1 MTKNFTIGIDLGTT
15 YSCVGI
21 WENDRPE
28 IIANNYG
35 DRTTPSCVIF
45 TNDGQLIGEDV
56 IDYLNIDPKNII
68 SSVKRMMGKNF
79 IDELLQSDI
88 KRWPF
93 KVIEKNNG
101 KPYIQVN
108 YKNEIKDF
116 SPEEISAMILSK
128 MKEIAEYYIGQEV
141 TNAVITVPAFFNN
154 AQREATKKAGEI
166 AGLNIL
172 RIVNEPTAAAIAYS
186 FDKLE
191 PNDNIN
197 ILVVD
202 LGGGTFDVTLL
213 NVNNKKFEVLASSG
227 DTHLGGDDFDN
238 RLVDYF
244 VKEFQEKFK
253 IDLTTNPKAMRRLK
267 AKCESIKHKLSSS
280 QKVKIYIDR
289 LYDSIDFS
297 SSITRSKFEEINM
310 DLFKRIIK
318 PFDDVIK
325 DSGLKKSDIHKIV
338 LVGGSCRIP
347 KIQSLISEYFDRKD
361 LSKNINSEEA
371 VAQGATILSAYLSGI
386 NSDKI
391 NDIVLNEKI
400 PFSLGVEVNEGIMYP
415 LIESNTPIPTSKS
428 KVFTTM
434 RDNQTGICCKVY
446 EGERLL
452 TKGNNLLGE
461 FKLTDITPSSH
472 GKPKIKITFNIDEN
486 GILNASAMDIST
498 GKYSKIKIDYNKE
511 VLSTEKKEQI
521 INDAEKYKEEDKIEI
536 LRIRTRYNLE
546 MYASDLLTLLNDPN
560 IKSKIR
566 KSSFNNFEKKI
577 KSTINWIKNHQNES
591 QKEYKKIKLELKN
604 IEHSIKSHQNESQ
617 NEYKN
622 IILELKNMEQS
633 TKSKIF

>member
-1 MTKNFTIGIDLGTT
+1 
-15 YSCVGI
+15 
-21 WENDRPE
+21 
-28 IIANNYG
+28 
-35 DRTTPSCVIF
+35 
-45 TNDGQLIGEDV
+45 
-56 IDYLNIDPKNII
+56 
-68 SSVKRMMGKNF
+68 
-79 IDELLQSDI
+79 
-88 KRWPF
+88 
-93 KVIEKNNG
+93 
-101 KPYIQVN
+101 
-108 YKNEIKDF
+108 
-116 SPEEISAMILSK
+116 
-128 MKEIAEYYIGQEV
+128 
-141 TNAVITVPAFFNN
+141 
-154 AQREATKKAGEI
+154 
-166 AGLNIL
+166 
-172 RIVNEPTAAAIAYS
+172 
-186 FDKLE
+186 
-191 PNDNIN
+191 
-197 ILVVD
+197 
-202 LGGGTFDVTLL
+202 
-213 NVNNKKFEVLASSG
+213 
-227 DTHLGGDDFDN
+227 
-238 RLVDYF
+238 
-244 VKEFQEKFK
+244 
-253 IDLTTNPKAMRRLK
+253 MRRLK

-280 QKVKIYIDR
+280 QKGKIYIDR
-289 LYDSIDFS
+289 LYDSIDFN

-318 PFDDVIK
+318 PFDNVIK

-461 FKLTDITPSSH
+461 FKLTDISPSSH

-486 GILNASAMDIST
+486 GILNASATDIST

-511 VLSTEKKEQI
+511 VLSNEKKEQI

-546 MYASDLLTLLNDPN
+546 MYASNLLTLLNDPN

-591 QKEYKKIKLELKN
+591 QKEYMNIKLELKN
-604 IEHSIKSHQNESQ
+604 MEHSIKS
-617 NEYKN
+617 N
-622 IILELKNMEQS
+622 I
-633 TKSKIF
+633 F